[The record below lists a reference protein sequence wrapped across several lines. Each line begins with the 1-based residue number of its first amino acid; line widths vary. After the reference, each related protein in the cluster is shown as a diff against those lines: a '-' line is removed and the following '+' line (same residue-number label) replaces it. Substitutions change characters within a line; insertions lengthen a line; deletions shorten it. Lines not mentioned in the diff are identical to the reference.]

1 MREKPILFSGPMVRA
16 ILAGTKTQTRRI
28 VKPQPPT
35 GCTGMESIDSPPF
48 QGFRFLPVGLW
59 PEDPRYGNRS
69 CPYGQPGGRLWVRE
83 AWAKNTDAVG
93 TKFDDPI
100 LYRADFQTGSG
111 SDWWRNSSLFG
122 GNWRPSIFMPRW
134 ASRITLEITEIRVQR
149 LQEISAQDAIAEGI
163 AKSPTSYPR
172 DERDDFRDLWDSI
185 NANKYP
191 WASNPYVWALTF
203 KKI

>member
-83 AWAKNTDAVG
+83 TWAWC
-93 TKFDDPI
+93 TK
-100 LYRADFQTGSG
+100 ADGHHIYKADG
-111 SDWWRNSSLFG
+111 DG
-122 GNWRPSIFMPRW
+122 IGNCHVDGDRWRPSIFMPRW
-134 ASRITLEITEIRVQR
+134 ASRITLEITEVRVQR
-149 LQEISAQDAIAEGI
+149 LQEISVQDAIAEGI